1 MWLGAMLLST
11 MEKWFVAHN
20 NNNNNNNDMLMVK

>member
-20 NNNNNNNDMLMVK
+20 NNNNNNNMLMVK